1 MKALA
6 EKQSKANNDYANASS
21 DYATK
26 SEEIKK
32 LEAQLETLAKQG
44 TDLGAKIDKG
54 NVTDSKTLDEIKSL
68 LTEQVKT
75 LSDLAT
81 KQKAINDKLMLTLKH
96 GMTVK
101 LKLKN

>member
-44 TDLGAKIDKG
+44 TDLGAKLTKVMSLTARHLTRL
-54 NVTDSKTLDEIKSL
+54 NHCLLSK
-68 LTEQVKT
+68 
-75 LSDLAT
+75 
-81 KQKAINDKLMLTLKH
+81 
-96 GMTVK
+96 
-101 LKLKN
+101 